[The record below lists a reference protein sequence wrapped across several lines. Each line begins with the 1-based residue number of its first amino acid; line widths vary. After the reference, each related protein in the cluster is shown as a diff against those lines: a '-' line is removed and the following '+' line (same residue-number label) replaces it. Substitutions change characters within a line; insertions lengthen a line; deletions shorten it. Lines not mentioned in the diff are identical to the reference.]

1 MQINLRADDGRSEV
15 SIDVRG
21 RELGGDDY
29 WDGNWLDC
37 RVSIRAGD
45 LRGMFDATFRVEEF
59 IRMRDGVRVC
69 MTALDGTFVFE
80 TMEEQLS
87 IIAKGDGVGRFTAE
101 CMADDASGVRDE
113 LTFEFSFDQ
122 TQLEPLATDL
132 DKLIKTYPLVG
143 KPR

>member
-1 MQINLRADDGRSEV
+1 
-15 SIDVRG
+15 
-21 RELGGDDY
+21 
-29 WDGNWLDC
+29 
-37 RVSIRAGD
+37 
-45 LRGMFDATFRVEEF
+45 
-59 IRMRDGVRVC
+59 MRDGVRVC

-101 CMADDASGVRDE
+101 CVADDASGVGDE
-113 LTFEFSFDQ
+113 LTFEFSFDE
-122 TQLEPLATDL
+122 TELEPLATDL